1 MLSSNFGHICQNK
14 CNNKYLDVFTIFIHS
29 LCRGRI
35 EIFSDIM
42 NFKDCQVLRLSG
54 TSAMRLVVGVISAMV
69 EKELGDRNVGF
80 DSLKSRLNCDMEEKG
95 IVAVCS
101 HVISQMLHCAELS
114 AICRFLWLDL
124 RLRHRRSPHTTQRSE
139 QWSIRE
145 IAWTRSELT
154 AVY

>member
-1 MLSSNFGHICQNK
+1 M
-14 CNNKYLDVFTIFIHS
+14 FTIFIHS

-95 IVAVCS
+95 IVAVCRLRVY
-101 HVISQMLHCAELS
+101 VISETLHCSDLS
-114 AICRFLWLDL
+114 AICLLWKD
-124 RLRHRRSPHTTQRSE
+124 
-139 QWSIRE
+139 
-145 IAWTRSELT
+145 
-154 AVY
+154 